1 MNFVELKDF
10 TKHYHTL
17 LGERKIVF
25 EKSNLRINEG
35 ETIGLLGLNG
45 TGKTTLCNMIAGA
58 ESLTMGSIKK
68 QGHVSWPIGI
78 FSSLVPTL
86 TGRHNIYFLSDL
98 LGADKNEIFEIVSL
112 NTELGS
118 DLDRRVATYSAGMKS
133 KLAFFLSL
141 SFKFDFYIFD
151 EVISVGDAIFRE
163 KASKYFKQL
172 IDSSSVLLCSH
183 NLNTIKENCNKCYVI
198 NDRRLSEKLD
208 IEDGIKLYDEVIKE
222 NRLRKQN

>member
-1 MNFVELKDF
+1 MKFIQMENF

-17 LGERKIVF
+17 LGDKKIVF
-25 EKSNLRINEG
+25 DKSNLIINEG
-35 ETIGLLGLNG
+35 ETVGLLGLNG

-58 ESLTMGSIKK
+58 ESLTKGTIQKH
-68 QGHVSWPIGI
+68 GYVSWPIGI

-98 LGADKNEIFEIVSL
+98 LGADKEEIFEIVKI
-112 NTELGS
+112 NTELGDD

-163 KASKYFKQL
+163 KASEYFNQL
-172 IDSSSVLLCSH
+172 IGSSSILLCSH
-183 NLNTIKENCNKCYVI
+183 NLNTIKKNCNKCYVI
-198 NDRRLSEKLD
+198 HDRKLSEKFD
-208 IEDGIKLYDEVIKE
+208 IEDGVKYYDEVIKE
-222 NRLRKQN
+222 NRRNK